1 MSESQLEAGERRTAA
16 DGNLLALSPKPAK
29 TGAQPA
35 DSTDWVRRKNDI
47 WMDLQGGNLVFA
59 AEFSLMF
66 LSLGI
71 LALALVGFLPSLIT
85 WSVRGYFDW
94 GMPLFILVGNIFCTL
109 PFGLVFHLTTNKAVN
124 EGPPIRLNRQKR
136 EIAIPHWVG
145 GSEFKMPYWG
155 DGFAGTAYIV
165 FLVVVCGY
173 GVNYFAGP
181 WDVEGPNIFLRG
193 VNWIAGVSGAIL
205 IPYIAV
211 GLYLSKKSKPRLTYI
226 YHPWEQLVAFIQKQ
240 QVTAPTILA
249 EQTLLTLAVP
259 DPDNPDSAKA
269 AISINVGH
277 ETVGLAQ
284 WECLRAFMDDG
295 PSACPDPRDYGTLAD
310 YKASCR
316 QARQEKGMA
325 GWLWKKVGDWF
336 FQRYLARLITE
347 RRVRKLIPKTLP
359 EQLREWSKPLPEG
372 EWAQPSEKLKALN
385 AQLTAAY
392 RRGEA
397 FTHMGPVSQWL
408 AGEHAKSGK
417 ITA

>member
-1 MSESQLEAGERRTAA
+1 MSEPQLEAGERRTAA
-16 DGNLLALSPKPAK
+16 DGDLLALSPKPVK
-29 TGAQPA
+29 TGAQAA
-35 DSTDWVRRKNDI
+35 DSTDWIRRKNDI

-85 WSVRGYFDW
+85 WSERGYFDW
-94 GMPLFILVGNIFCTL
+94 GMPLFILIGNIFCTL
-109 PFGLVFHLTTNKAVN
+109 PFGLVFHLNTNKAIKD
-124 EGPPIRLNRQKR
+124 GPPVRLNRQKR

-145 GSEFKMPYWG
+145 GKVLAYPLWG
-155 DGFAGTAYIV
+155 ATTFTVIYTFYTFMSFG
-165 FLVVVCGY
+165 
-173 GVNYFAGP
+173 
-181 WDVEGPNIFLRG
+181 
-193 VNWIAGVSGAIL
+193 WIATWIDTPYSPGSVEMREVLAIL
-205 IPYIAV
+205 FWVSMATIIPYLLV
-211 GLYLSKKSKPRLTYI
+211 GLYLQHKSKSHLTYI
-226 YHPWEQLVAFIQKQ
+226 YHPWEQIVAFIQKQ
-240 QVTAPTILA
+240 QVTTPTILA
-249 EQTLLTLAVP
+249 EQTMLTLAVP
-259 DPDNPDSAKA
+259 DPDNPDSARA

-284 WECLRAFMDDG
+284 WECLRAFMDEG
-295 PSACPDPRDYGTLAD
+295 PSACPDPRNFGTLAD

-359 EQLREWSKPLPEG
+359 EQLREWSEPLPESG
-372 EWAQPSEKLKALN
+372 WAQPSEELQALN
-385 AQLTAAY
+385 VQLTAAY

-397 FTHMGPVSQWL
+397 FNQMGPVSQWL
-408 AGEHAKSGK
+408 SGERAKSGQ

>member
-1 MSESQLEAGERRTAA
+1 MSEPQLEAGERRTAA
-16 DGNLLALSPKPAK
+16 DGDLLAFSPKPVK
-29 TGAQPA
+29 TGAQAA

-47 WMDLQGGNLVFA
+47 WMDLQGGNLVFG
-59 AEFSLMF
+59 AEFTLMF
-66 LSLGI
+66 LSLSLMTIGVG
-71 LALALVGFLPSLIT
+71 LAMTFSVFIDRGT
-85 WSVRGYFDW
+85 WNW
-94 GMPLFILVGNIFCTL
+94 NPPLFMLVGNIFCTL
-109 PFGLVFHLTTNKAVN
+109 PFGLVFHLTTDKAIK

-145 GSEFKMPYWG
+145 GSAFKMPYWG
-155 DGFAGTAYIV
+155 DDFAVTAYII
-165 FLVVVCGY
+165 FLVVVGGY
-173 GVNYFAGP
+173 GGNYMAGP
-181 WDVEGPNIFLRG
+181 WDGEGPNVFLNG
-193 VNWIAGVSGAIL
+193 VHWIAGVSGAIL

-211 GLYLSKKSKPRLTYI
+211 GFYLSKKSEPRLTYI
-226 YHPWEQLVAFIQKQ
+226 YHPWEQIVAFIQKQ
-240 QVTAPTILA
+240 QVTTPTILA
-249 EQTLLTLAVP
+249 QQTMLTLAVP

-284 WECLRAFMDDG
+284 WECLRAFMDEG

-359 EQLREWSKPLPEG
+359 EQLRAWSEPLPKSD
-372 EWAQPSEKLKALN
+372 WAQPSEELQALN

-392 RRGEA
+392 HRGKA
-397 FTHMGPVSQWL
+397 FNQMGPVSQRL
-408 AGEHAKSGK
+408 SSERAKSGPV
-417 ITA
+417 TA